1 MAESEVAD
9 ARKQTPLFRSKKR
22 KLYRQRQMSPVG
34 SLMSGSGTAGSSP
47 SGTLRLTASPGLNGD
62 SDDSNGTS
70 VTEILRLRKL
80 RKHRVGGIEFRVASP
95 AHNSTP
101 QEMLPT
107 GAQNEPEEQGGL
119 DIGKKFVSQ
128 TGTTATGVDKHMMAY
143 IDAELAKKVHLTAT
157 NCSNQNTS
165 TIEVNTLFDKPRTE
179 APAASIAPVEQCQP
193 TALGKIEEI
202 DLASIPQ
209 PQRKPPSQDAGPK
222 PKIRIGRN
230 GKPYTP
236 RERKRRNSE
245 DIRRDALVEAV
256 LQDTPL
262 EYYDNKSTM
271 TSASAAVVGEGEDA
285 DEAFAER
292 FQKEY
297 LQRAQEGQRKKVPPM
312 PAQKVGYGKKV
323 EEEILKGP
331 KLGGSRSA
339 RASMRETMLKENSS
353 RGRK

>member
-1 MAESEVAD
+1 
-9 ARKQTPLFRSKKR
+9 
-22 KLYRQRQMSPVG
+22 
-34 SLMSGSGTAGSSP
+34 
-47 SGTLRLTASPGLNGD
+47 
-62 SDDSNGTS
+62 
-70 VTEILRLRKL
+70 
-80 RKHRVGGIEFRVASP
+80 
-95 AHNSTP
+95 
-101 QEMLPT
+101 
-107 GAQNEPEEQGGL
+107 
-119 DIGKKFVSQ
+119 
-128 TGTTATGVDKHMMAY
+128 MAY
-143 IDAELAKKVHLTAT
+143 IDAELAKKVHFTAT

-165 TIEVNTLFDKPRTE
+165 TIQVNTLFDKTRAE
-179 APAASIAPVEQCQP
+179 APAASTAPAEQRQP
-193 TALGKIEEI
+193 TALGKLEEI

-209 PQRKPPSQDAGPK
+209 PQRKPPHSQDAAPK
-222 PKIRIGRN
+222 PRIRIGRN

-256 LQDTPL
+256 LQDTPQ

-271 TSASAAVVGEGEDA
+271 ISASAVVVGDGEDA

-297 LQRAQEGQRKKVPPM
+297 LQRAQEGQRKKAPPM

-323 EEEILKGP
+323 EEEVLKGP

-339 RASMRETMLKENSS
+339 RAAMRETMLKENAS